1 MNAPT
6 LPVIGLITGD
16 TRGSISAEREFH
28 QQLSGVADVAT
39 TRVPLFQISYGSLE
53 KMMEGLPAAAQ
64 ILAGCDASAI
74 VWNSMSGS
82 CLRGQETVN
91 LLEQKVGIPVLVP
104 SVEFVNCLHELDAK
118 RIALVSPHGVEL
130 SLLEKIFFDKNG
142 IDVIK
147 VVQLLENFDGDVRN
161 VDRITPDEILT
172 CVKQADFQDVDA
184 VVFDNPACALLP
196 IITELDLHIKKPILP
211 HNQVL
216 MRAALRRVGVSTA
229 SIFIDPYF
237 H

>member
-1 MNAPT
+1 MNASV

-16 TRGSISAEREFH
+16 TRGSVSVEREFH
-28 QQLSGVADVAT
+28 QQLDGVAEIAT
-39 TRVPLFQISYGSLE
+39 TRVPLFQVSYSSLD
-53 KMMEGLPAAAQ
+53 KMMGGLPAAAQ
-64 ILAGCDASAI
+64 ILAGCDASVI

-82 CLRGQETVN
+82 CLQGEETVN
-91 LLEQKVGIPVLVP
+91 LLEQKTGIPVLVP
-104 SVEFVNCLHELDAK
+104 SIEFVNCLRELDAS

-142 IDVIK
+142 IDVVK

-161 VDRITPDEILT
+161 VDRITPNEILG
-172 CVKQADFQDVDA
+172 CVRQTDFQGVDA

-196 IITELDLHIKKPILP
+196 ILEELDLHIKRPILP

-216 MRAALRRVGVSTA
+216 MRAALRRMGISSETV
-229 SIFIDPYF
+229 FIDPYF
-237 H
+237 